1 MLVSY
6 LCLLRL
12 LNAMDTGATA
22 NPHTPRTDNLCLLTI
37 LHFLRCTVPHEEE
50 GPRSCL
56 VSTAE
61 GRLIS
66 TVAAEAGGNQLKSAV
81 PKALKMH
88 KLKLKIL
95 RDTVR

>member
-1 MLVSY
+1 
-6 LCLLRL
+6 
-12 LNAMDTGATA
+12 
-22 NPHTPRTDNLCLLTI
+22 
-37 LHFLRCTVPHEEE
+37 
-50 GPRSCL
+50 

-66 TVAAEAGGNQLKSAV
+66 TVAAKAGGNQLKSAV

-95 RDTVR
+95 RDTVRCCLVLYH